1 MMRQPIFEHVI
12 TVPVRK
18 RQRTYIV
25 SLFRVKGE
33 GTLAEW
39 RDDLLA
45 GLAVAGLFVI
55 GMFYWVVAS

>member
-12 TVPVRK
+12 TVPARK

-25 SLFRVKGE
+25 SMFRVKGE

-39 RDDLLA
+39 RDDILA
-45 GLAVAGLFVI
+45 GLALAGLFVI
-55 GMFYWVVAS
+55 GVLWWVAAS

>member
-1 MMRQPIFEHVI
+1 MMRQPIFEHVM

-18 RQRTYIV
+18 RQRTYTV
-25 SLFRVKGE
+25 SLFRVRGS

-55 GMFYWVVAS
+55 GMCYWVVAS